1 MKKTTH
7 YDLGIIMATVEQR
20 ESGIIKVTI
29 KENRGNGNKWVSNF
43 RTLQAAYKE
52 ILSYAEVDDDYQ
64 TGA

>member
-1 MKKTTH
+1 
-7 YDLGIIMATVEQR
+7 MATVEQR
-20 ESGIIKVTI
+20 ASGIIKVTI
-29 KENRGNGNKWVSNF
+29 KENRENGNKWVYNF